1 MIMHMKET
9 IHKTS
14 AGGVVIK
21 DDQVLTIKWLSQNT
35 IEFPK
40 GTIEDNETAS
50 ETAIREVKEET
61 GYDVEIID
69 ELGDITYEFD
79 WTDGNHYMK
88 TVTFYLMCLANESN
102 PVTNLQEGEDFE
114 NNWIDISKAKE
125 LLTHDDSKEV
135 LGRALNSAKRVH

>member
-1 MIMHMKET
+1 MHMKET
-9 IHKTS
+9 IYKTS

-21 DDQVLTIKWLSQNT
+21 DNQVLTIKWLSQNT

-61 GYDVEIID
+61 GYYVEILD

-79 WTDGNHYMK
+79 WKDGNHYMK
-88 TVTFYLMCLANESN
+88 TVTFYLMRLANENS
-102 PVTNLQEGEDFE
+102 PVKNLQEGEDFE
-114 NNWIDISKAKE
+114 NNWLDIDRAKE
-125 LLTHDDSKEV
+125 LLSYDNSKDV
-135 LGRALNSAKRVH
+135 LSRALKSSKLDY